1 MRLTKIN
8 LLKPIMGI
16 LALVFLIQGE
26 THSAAW
32 AMWVALFFAV
42 EIELKR

>member
-8 LLKPIMGI
+8 LLKPVMGI
-16 LALVFLIQGE
+16 LSLVFLIQGN
-26 THSAAW
+26 THAAVW
-32 AMWVALFFAV
+32 ALWVGVMFSV